1 MILEIFTDASI
12 RAFDNGRVFG
22 CSGAL
27 CSTTGNSKYV
37 INPDTTNNRSEL
49 IGIYLGVQLAH
60 ELIMNNPNVYDEIYL
75 YSDSQFGIFG
85 LTKWIYGWM
94 KTKDCNGVM
103 YGSNGQPVKNQELF
117 VMILNYLSTNNLKV
131 HFFHQA
137 GHVRYSSLKMLQKAN
152 ETFKRSNG
160 FYLRPEEIYKIS
172 YYNDIVDKT
181 SRAKLEGIN
190 PNDFINVA
198 LPGKEMVCNV
208 FMDFRNNVLK

>member
-1 MILEIFTDASI
+1 
-12 RAFDNGRVFG
+12 
-22 CSGAL
+22 
-27 CSTTGNSKYV
+27 
-37 INPDTTNNRSEL
+37 
-49 IGIYLGVQLAH
+49 
-60 ELIMNNPNVYDEIYL
+60 
-75 YSDSQFGIFG
+75 
-85 LTKWIYGWM
+85 
-94 KTKDCNGVM
+94 
-103 YGSNGQPVKNQELF
+103 
-117 VMILNYLSTNNLKV
+117 
-131 HFFHQA
+131 
-137 GHVRYSSLKMLQKAN
+137 MLQKAN